1 MAREYGFSAKKS
13 IIRRLGGLQWSIII
27 FIALIAAFLFGIN
40 SISKDTTD
48 RQQQALETAIDRSI
62 VSCYCV
68 EGTYPP
74 SLDYIKQHYGLTY
87 DESLFFVDY
96 RPIGSNI
103 LPDVTVIRKEQ

>member
-40 SISKDTTD
+40 SISRDTTD